1 MTCPELNG
9 KQIFHWWP
17 FVHFLLLYART
28 LHVTLCLWLRVR
40 MTIWGMTMASTVWC
54 AHVIYLVSD
63 VPRVVTCCCLQNWG
77 QFWITIAQS
86 SRLSTKHE
94 QAHSCENWQFS
105 TWGYNNTIIQWVNA
119 MMIKLS
125 RGYLSSSPSDINSQE
140 LSWQNHPIIWLSQ
153 LCSALKTPINAL
165 NTEGII

>member
-1 MTCPELNG
+1 MTCSELNG

-17 FVHFLLLYART
+17 FVYFLLLYART
-28 LHVTLCLWLRVR
+28 VCVTLCLWLRVR
-40 MTIWGMTMASTVWC
+40 MRIWGYEEWQWT
-54 AHVIYLVSD
+54 LSD
-63 VPRVVTCCCLQNWG
+63 GLMSSISSLMSPGWPSKLG
-77 QFWITIAQS
+77 TILNNNCWEFKAE
-86 SRLSTKHE
+86 HE

-105 TWGYNNTIIQWVNA
+105 TWGYNNTMMNA

-153 LCSALKTPINAL
+153 LGSALKTPINAL